1 LRRGHGQADELI
13 NDRSIDLDRLDEIIA
28 SGGAEGAEASRMLMT
43 NRLLGPG
50 RFGKMF
56 PDLEP
61 FRPSDDAL
69 DELGRGMREGDP
81 GDPRLDNSG
90 IPAGITYLGQFIDH
104 DITHDGT
111 QGFPLLSDPDEI
123 EQQRTPTLD
132 LDSLYGLGP
141 ARSDHFFDPFLPPSR
156 ARFRIG
162 RTSPLDAQ
170 APGGALPSMLN
181 DLPRGPDRVAVIGD
195 DRNDENTIVAQT
207 HLAFLKFHNRVMDEA
222 GLGRSEPEE
231 LPRGRPAYYYN
242 QAEEDEEPTSF
253 HAARRLVRWHYQ
265 WLVLHDFL
273 PKIVDSTVLKDVR
286 ENGRRFYRFEDA
298 PFDGSPYMPLEFS
311 AAAYRF
317 GHSMIRQSYDFNR
330 IFNSGGPPAVT
341 DGTLALLFVFTGGGG
356 FLPPGAHL
364 TLPTS
369 WVIDWRRFFDLGRPD
384 LVNLTRRIDTKL
396 IPELHG
402 LPPQVASMP
411 PTSLPVRNLLRA
423 SRVGLPAAQDV
434 AEAMEVKPLSAA
446 EIASGDDGPK
456 LREHGF
462 HERTPLWYYVLK
474 EAELQ
479 SAGKHLGE
487 IGSRIVSEVFV
498 GLLDGDKNSFRTKQ
512 PDWTPTLP
520 AARPGTFLMSDL
532 LRFVNEINP
541 LGVGPEGP

>member
-1 LRRGHGQADELI
+1 MKGGHGDADLLI
-13 NDRSIDLDRLDEIIA
+13 GAEHLDLSAFDDLVA
-28 SGGAEGAEASRMLMT
+28 SGGDGSEAARLVAE
-43 NRLLGPG
+43 NNFLGPN

-61 FRPSDDAL
+61 FRPPDDAL
-69 DELGRGMREGDP
+69 DELGRGMREVNP
-81 GDPRLDNSG
+81 GDPALNNSG
-90 IPAGITYLGQFIDH
+90 IAAGFTYLGQFVDH

-111 QGFPLLSDPDEI
+111 QDFPLLNDLAEI

-141 ARSDHFFDPFLPPSR
+141 ARSDQLYDPELPPSR

-181 DLPRGPDRVAVIGD
+181 DLPRGPDRRAVIGD

-222 GLGRSEPEE
+222 TSGRLERDEP
-231 LPRGRPAYYYN
+231 PRGRPHYKYN

-265 WLVLHDFL
+265 WMVLNDFL
-273 PKIVDSTVLKDVR
+273 PKIVDPAVLGDVR
-286 ENGRRFYRFEDA
+286 DNGRRFYRFEEK
-298 PFDGSPYMPLEFS
+298 PFNGTPFMPLEFS

-330 IFNSGGPPAVT
+330 VFNSGGPPAVT
-341 DGTLALLFVFTGGGG
+341 DGTLALLFSFTGGGG

-364 TLPTS
+364 TLPTN
-369 WVIDWRRFFDLGRPD
+369 WVIDWRRFFDLGRPE
-384 LVNLTRRIDTKL
+384 LVNLTRRIDAKL

-402 LPPQVASMP
+402 LPPQVATAP
-411 PTSLPVRNLLRA
+411 PVSLPVRNLLRG
-423 SRVGLPAAQDV
+423 SRVGLASGQDV
-434 AEAMEVKPLSAA
+434 AGKMGLTPLAPDQVA
-446 EIASGDDGPK
+446 GGDDGPR
-456 LREHGF
+456 LREHSF

-479 SAGKHLGE
+479 SGGKHLGE
-487 IGSRIVSEVFV
+487 VGSRIVSEVFV
-498 GLLDGDKNSFRTKQ
+498 GLLEGDKNSFLSKK
-512 PDWTPTLP
+512 PGWVPTLP
-520 AARPGTFLMSDL
+520 AASPGTFFMSDL
-532 LRFVNEINP
+532 LRFVNELNP
-541 LGVGPEGP
+541 ISAGPEGP